1 MISPPKNIK
10 KGLNVEEI
18 SDRLV
23 ILDEQD
29 ASNLTT
35 TTATTTTTTA
45 ITTTT
50 TAASQ
55 LPQNKMRPLGL
66 RKPKKI

>member
-35 TTATTTTTTA
+35 TTTATTTTA

-66 RKPKKI
+66 CKPKKI

>member
-35 TTATTTTTTA
+35 TTTATTTTA